1 MVNEKVRKY
10 IQRKYGEVLIFD
22 NQAYDNSIIGFLFDE
37 DTKHYRAVYSR
48 KMMEEELAQELMETG
63 EYESYDEAYTSAIEW
78 IDYNTEGGGYSSEL
92 PRPLIFHEF
101 IDEEVNYDTFIG
113 DYERID
119 SLMNKL
125 EVVDK
130 DTIIDLIKK
139 EELNGKISLVCFWL
153 DNNGYDTDLLEEII

>member
-48 KMMEEELAQELMETG
+48 KMMEEELAQELMESDK
-63 EYESYDEAYTSAIEW
+63 YESYDEAYIDAVEW
-78 IDYNTEGGGYSSEL
+78 IDYNTEGSSCISEL
-92 PRPLIFHEF
+92 PRPLIFHEI
-101 IDEEVNYDTFIG
+101 IDEEVNYNTFIE

-119 SLMNKL
+119 SLINEL
-125 EVVDK
+125 EVVNK
-130 DTIIDLIKK
+130 DTIVDLINI
-139 EELNGKISLVCFWL
+139 EGLNKKISLVCFWL
-153 DNNGYDTDLLEEII
+153 DNNGYDIYSEEII